1 LQKLE
6 SIEETKQFL
15 RLGIKLQAMVLNS
28 TVVLTLILLAL
39 MFGAGVTSS
48 VWGFTLGREALK
60 GTTQPD
66 VRPSNNA
73 GNGKQGTAANKDQVS
88 ILKEKDILKTVKA
101 RIEGRDPDKTATQAN
116 AKTDKASSK
125 PATAKKPATPQNAS
139 AKFPMNSR
147 DGGITLEVSSASQR
161 GNSMLLDVSMKNEGS
176 QAVRFLYSFLNVT
189 DNQGRAL
196 SATAEDLPA
205 ELPPNGQIFYG
216 TVSIPTALLDNAKE
230 ISLTLTDYPG
240 QKLQLQ
246 IAGIPVAK

>member
-1 LQKLE
+1 M
-6 SIEETKQFL
+6 
-15 RLGIKLQAMVLNS
+15 AVNS

-48 VWGFTLGREALK
+48 VLGFTTGREALK

-73 GNGKQGTAANKDQVS
+73 GSGKQGTVASKDQVS

-101 RIEGRDPDKTATQAN
+101 RIEGRDPDKKTAAAN
-116 AKTDKASSK
+116 TKADKASSK
-125 PATAKKPATPQNAS
+125 SATAKKTGATNAS
-139 AKFPMNSR
+139 AKFPLNSR
-147 DGGITLEVSSASQR
+147 DGGVTLEVSAVSQR
-161 GNSMLLDVSMKNEGS
+161 SNSMLLDVSMKNEGS

-205 ELPPNGQIFYG
+205 ELPPNGQVFYG
-216 TVSIPTALLDNAKE
+216 TVSIPTALLENAKE
-230 ISLTLTDYPG
+230 VSLTLTDYPG

-246 IAGIPVAK
+246 ISGIPVAK

>member
-1 LQKLE
+1 
-6 SIEETKQFL
+6 
-15 RLGIKLQAMVLNS
+15 MNS

-48 VWGFTLGREALK
+48 VWGFTIGREALK

-73 GNGKQGTAANKDQVS
+73 GSGKQGTTASKDQVS

-101 RIEGRDPDKTATQAN
+101 RVEGRDPEKTTAQAN
-116 AKTDKASSK
+116 TKADKASSK
-125 PATAKKPATPQNAS
+125 PATAKKPGAANAS
-139 AKFPMNSR
+139 AKFPLNSR
-147 DGGITLEVSSASQR
+147 DGGITLEVSATSQR
-161 GNSMLLDVSMKNEGS
+161 SNSMLLDVSMKNDGS

-189 DNQGRAL
+189 DNQGRVL

-205 ELPPNGQIFYG
+205 ELPPNGQVYYG
-216 TVSIPTALLDNAKE
+216 TVSIPTALLENAKE
-230 ISLTLTDYPG
+230 VSLTLTDYPG

-246 IAGIPVAK
+246 ISGIPVAK

>member
-1 LQKLE
+1 
-6 SIEETKQFL
+6 
-15 RLGIKLQAMVLNS
+15 MVLNS
-28 TVVLTLILLAL
+28 TVVLTLILLTL

-66 VRPSNNA
+66 VRPSSNA
-73 GNGKQGTAANKDQVS
+73 GGKQGTPANKDQVS

-101 RIEGRDPDKTATQAN
+101 RTEGRDPDKIAAQNTKA
-116 AKTDKASSK
+116 DKASSK
-125 PATAKKPATPQNAS
+125 SATAKKPATEKNAS

-147 DGGITLEVSSASQR
+147 DGGITLEVSAANQR

-205 ELPPNGQIFYG
+205 ELPPNGQVFYG
-216 TVSIPTALLDNAKE
+216 TVSIPTALLENAKE
-230 ISLTLTDYPG
+230 LSLTLTDYPG

-246 IAGIPVAK
+246 IAGIPVPK

>member
-1 LQKLE
+1 M
-6 SIEETKQFL
+6 
-15 RLGIKLQAMVLNS
+15 AVNS

-48 VWGFTLGREALK
+48 VWGFTIGREALK

-73 GNGKQGTAANKDQVS
+73 RSGKQGNVASKEQVS

-101 RIEGRDPDKTATQAN
+101 RVEGRDPEKTTAQAN
-116 AKTDKASSK
+116 NKDKASSK
-125 PATAKKPATPQNAS
+125 PATAKKAAASNAT
-139 AKFPMNSR
+139 AKFPLNSR
-147 DGGITLEVSSASQR
+147 DGGVTLEVSAASQR
-161 GNSMLLDVSMKNEGS
+161 SNSMLLDVSMKNEGS

-205 ELPPNGQIFYG
+205 ELPPNGQVFYG
-216 TVSIPTALLDNAKE
+216 TVSIPTALLENAKE
-230 ISLTLTDYPG
+230 VSLTLTDYPG

-246 IAGIPVAK
+246 ISGIPVAK

>member
-1 LQKLE
+1 
-6 SIEETKQFL
+6 
-15 RLGIKLQAMVLNS
+15 MVLNS
-28 TVVLTLILLAL
+28 TVVLTLILLTL

-48 VWGFTLGREALK
+48 VYGFTLGREALK

-73 GNGKQGTAANKDQVS
+73 SGKPGTPGNKDQVS

-101 RIEGRDPDKTATQAN
+101 RTEGRDPDKIAAQNTKA
-116 AKTDKASSK
+116 DKASSK
-125 PATAKKPATPQNAS
+125 PAKKPATGQNAS

-147 DGGITLEVSSASQR
+147 DGGITLEVSAANQR

-205 ELPPNGQIFYG
+205 ELPPNGQVFYG
-216 TVSIPTALLDNAKE
+216 TVSIPTALLENAKE
-230 ISLTLTDYPG
+230 LSLTLTDYPG

-246 IAGIPVAK
+246 IAGIPVPK

>member
-1 LQKLE
+1 
-6 SIEETKQFL
+6 
-15 RLGIKLQAMVLNS
+15 MVLNS
-28 TVVLTLILLAL
+28 TVVLTLILLTL

-66 VRPSNNA
+66 VRPSSNA
-73 GNGKQGTAANKDQVS
+73 GGKQGTPAKGDQVS
-88 ILKEKDILKTVKA
+88 ILKEKDILKIVKA
-101 RIEGRDPDKTATQAN
+101 RVDGRDPEKLATQN
-116 AKTDKASSK
+116 AKDKASSK
-125 PATAKKPATPQNAS
+125 PATAKKPATGQNAS

-147 DGGITLEVSSASQR
+147 DGGITLEVSAVNQR

-189 DNQGRAL
+189 DNQGRPL

-216 TVSIPTALLDNAKE
+216 TVSIPTALLENAKE
-230 ISLTLTDYPG
+230 LSLTLTDYPG

-246 IAGIPVAK
+246 IAGIPVPN

>member
-1 LQKLE
+1 M
-6 SIEETKQFL
+6 
-15 RLGIKLQAMVLNS
+15 AVNS
-28 TVVLTLILLAL
+28 TVVLTLILLGL

-48 VWGFTLGREALK
+48 VWGFTIGREALK

-73 GNGKQGTAANKDQVS
+73 GSGKQGTVASKDQVS

-101 RIEGRDPDKTATQAN
+101 RVEGRDPEKTAGAN
-116 AKTDKASSK
+116 NKADKASSK
-125 PATAKKPATPQNAS
+125 TATAKKQGAPNAS
-139 AKFPMNSR
+139 AKFPLNSR
-147 DGGITLEVSSASQR
+147 DGGVTLEVSAASQHS
-161 GNSMLLDVSMKNEGS
+161 NSMLLDVSMKNEGS

-205 ELPPNGQIFYG
+205 ELPPNGQVFYG
-216 TVSIPTALLDNAKE
+216 TVSIPTALLENAKE
-230 ISLTLTDYPG
+230 VSLTLTDYPG

-246 IAGIPVAK
+246 ISGIPVPK

>member
-1 LQKLE
+1 
-6 SIEETKQFL
+6 
-15 RLGIKLQAMVLNS
+15 MVLNS
-28 TVVLTLILLAL
+28 TVVLTLILLTL

-66 VRPSNNA
+66 VRPSSNA
-73 GNGKQGTAANKDQVS
+73 GGKQGTSAKTDQVS
-88 ILKEKDILKTVKA
+88 ILKEKDILKIVKA
-101 RIEGRDPDKTATQAN
+101 RVEGRDPEKIAAQAK

-125 PATAKKPATPQNAS
+125 AATAKKPAAAAS
-139 AKFPMNSR
+139 PGAKFPMNSR
-147 DGGITLEVSSASQR
+147 DGGITLEVSGANQR
-161 GNSMLLDVSMKNEGS
+161 GNSLLLDVSMKNEGS

-189 DNQGRAL
+189 DNQNRTL

-216 TVSIPTALLDNAKE
+216 TVSIPTALLENAKE
-230 ISLTLTDYPG
+230 VSLTLTDYPG

-246 IAGIPVAK
+246 IAGIPIPK

>member
-1 LQKLE
+1 
-6 SIEETKQFL
+6 
-15 RLGIKLQAMVLNS
+15 MVLNS
-28 TVVLTLILLAL
+28 TVVLTLILLTL

-66 VRPSNNA
+66 VRPSSNA
-73 GNGKQGTAANKDQVS
+73 GGKQGTPAKGDQVS

-101 RIEGRDPDKTATQAN
+101 RTEGRDPDKIAAPNTKA
-116 AKTDKASSK
+116 DKASSK
-125 PATAKKPATPQNAS
+125 PATAKKPATEKNAS

-147 DGGITLEVSSASQR
+147 DGGITLEVSAANQR

-189 DNQGRAL
+189 DNQGRVL

-205 ELPPNGQIFYG
+205 ELPPNGQVFYG
-216 TVSIPTALLDNAKE
+216 TVSIPTALLENAKE
-230 ISLTLTDYPG
+230 LSLTLTDYPG

-246 IAGIPVAK
+246 IAGIPVPK